1 MNELAEIIGQLE
13 FSEENRKKS
22 CGAYSNPIL
31 RKSETEAIIKALR
44 FAADMERLM
53 PHMPGFWIEKG
64 VCRCA
69 FDAVAGDASV
79 RTIVNG
85 ADYYSAA
92 RKAVDALEKGESD
105 GK

>member
-1 MNELAEIIGQLE
+1 MQASGMLIEKIHQSGDDLVSLDR
-13 FSEENRKKS
+13 EERRLI
-22 CGAYSNPIL
+22 YQWQQ
-31 RKSETEAIIKALR
+31 

-92 RKAVDALEKGESD
+92 RKAVEALEKGE
-105 GK
+105 